1 MALLPT
7 MTLFVIRASDWLTSE
22 IPPPTPTLMELLLI
36 TLAETVGVPAA
47 QRLMP
52 PPSLSERFPVITLCS
67 TCAVPAPAT
76 RMPPPPS
83 PPSQFGRL
91 SETVLSRIVA
101 AENCALIPPPEQ
113 LRLPLT
119 RLPSMRAGP
128 PEVKTPPPPLEAAS
142 YPFRIVNPLR
152 TGVWPA
158 PATILTTPPDW
169 FPSMIV
175 AAGPSVLST
184 VISLSRKS
192 IRSTYVP
199 GETRTVSPLTAAS
212 IAAWIV
218 GWSWGTRRTVAAAAS
233 RAPSGDNSAAEVTT
247 TTSSRMPR
255 TTESF
260 IALLQ
265 ADFLALED
273 HDGASFVATRLGSGH
288 VELQRL
294 AVAGGVERRA
304 GDHHAVDV
312 GASCRPGERERVGA
326 VGAHCRRPDRDPGA
340 VGVALA
346 PHRRPRPQG
355 RDAAAQSHGRAAGR
369 RGLPG
374 GGPRGPPLQ
383 EDLLAGDRRARRRGE
398 PARHGDPG
406 AVGDDGRRPH
416 REGGALL
423 GGVVAQ
429 HAPLPSVLVACG
441 PEHQAPEAIFL
452 DEGHLGPDG
461 VRVVVPEDVPHAGG
475 RGVGEPG
482 RRRRASQFVD
492 ARPLAGGAVL
502 DAQRLGLRVG
512 SPRGGAV
519 PVRLRRIGRPVV
531 AVQRRPHLDLACRHG
546 GHGVADDL
554 VDPPHGSDGAGWP
567 AAPVVVVGHDPE
579 PVDRRCK
586 TRVVV
591 DRPVRVVGSRA
602 RPDRHRQQPALRVQR
617 RPELAD
623 ERHEAAAHRRLV
635 GRGAPEVHRLV
646 VEVDAVVAVRGD
658 QTDQRPHVRG
668 ALHGIAEQC
677 RHTGGVQRLRDGRDD
692 LDATAAQRVHDR
704 DVTGAGV
711 RDDRRRPRH
720 LVPHGRALGPQVGAL
735 RHGGER
741 VGHRPVRQPA
751 IDDPARRAVGVRGGT
766 AREEPKG
773 QERCGEDAAE
783 QGGAQATWV
792 HGPLFGPGDR
802 RAADP

>member
-355 RDAAAQSHGRAAGR
+355 RDAAAQSHGRAAGHRGVVEGRGDTPPHQRGDR
-369 RGLPG
+369 RAGGGQVGPRRRRDEPVGAVGPGRGAERDRAGRGRGGGRPGLPG

-452 DEGHLGPDG
+452 DEGHLGPGG

-668 ALHGIAEQC
+668 ALHVFAEQC
-677 RHTGGVQRLRDGRDD
+677 RHNIY
-692 LDATAAQRVHDR
+692 
-704 DVTGAGV
+704 
-711 RDDRRRPRH
+711 
-720 LVPHGRALGPQVGAL
+720 ALPLHGAL
-735 RHGGER
+735 
-741 VGHRPVRQPA
+741 
-751 IDDPARRAVGVRGGT
+751 
-766 AREEPKG
+766 
-773 QERCGEDAAE
+773 
-783 QGGAQATWV
+783 
-792 HGPLFGPGDR
+792 
-802 RAADP
+802 